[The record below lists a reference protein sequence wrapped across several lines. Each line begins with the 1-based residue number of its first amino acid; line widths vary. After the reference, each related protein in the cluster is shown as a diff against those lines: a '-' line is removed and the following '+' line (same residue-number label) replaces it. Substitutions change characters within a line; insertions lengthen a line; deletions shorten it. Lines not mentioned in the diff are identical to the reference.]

1 VTSET
6 GGAVKYMR
14 SDVAILVGLV
24 VTLAVGP
31 TADAAGPRH
40 VIYLHGRIIQET
52 QSPRPQHPR
61 FGRYELEEILEAFR
75 GRGFEVIGEIRSKSA
90 SFSDSADR
98 VVTQIR
104 QLLDSGVAAEN
115 VAVVGASM
123 GGAMALLV
131 STRLQQPDVRFGVL
145 GTCMSETVRRFGASE
160 GQGPAGHVLSI
171 REESDDITEP
181 CPPWSGDQ
189 EGLVVREI
197 VLETGLA
204 HGFLYRPLPEWMEP
218 VVEWAGGTAGAS
230 P

>member
-1 VTSET
+1 MSET
-6 GGAVKYMR
+6 GGTMR
-14 SDVAILVGLV
+14 CVRSGFATLVGLV

-52 QSPRPQHPR
+52 QSSRPQHPR
-61 FGRYELEEILEAFR
+61 FGRYELDEILEAFR
-75 GRGFEVIGEIRSKSA
+75 DRGFEVTGEIRPKSA

-98 VVTQIR
+98 VATQVR
-104 QLLDSGVAAEN
+104 QLLDSGVTAEN
-115 VAVVGASM
+115 VMVVGGSM

-131 STRLQQPDVRFGVL
+131 STRLQQPDVRFGIL
-145 GTCMSETVRRFGASE
+145 GACMSGIVGGFGTSE
-160 GQGPAGHVLSI
+160 GQGPAGRVLSI
-171 REESDDITEP
+171 REKSDDFTEP
-181 CPPWSGDQ
+181 CPPWSGER

-204 HGFLYRPLPEWMEP
+204 HGFLYRPLPEWVDP

-230 P
+230 Q